1 MTNELTDYIDDACL
15 VITLA
20 QGHPVN
26 ISICES
32 PEQTRKNIFLE
43 NDGVVNMYS
52 SENMH
57 IFKQHETETE
67 WIIIDNG
74 HFILHSPVPDGEIIA
89 RNEKCLPGLNCEYVS
104 KNGETIHSIN
114 EILKHLYIPFEH
126 R

>member
-1 MTNELTDYIDDACL
+1 MTNELTDYIGNTCL

-43 NDGVVNMYS
+43 NDGVVNVYS

-57 IFKQHETETE
+57 IFRQHETETE
-67 WIIIDNG
+67 WIIIDDG
-74 HFILHSPVPDGEIIA
+74 HFIFRTPVPDGEIIIS
-89 RNEKCLPGLNCEYVS
+89 RNENYMPGLGY
-104 KNGETIHSIN
+104 KYKPDNGEKIHSIYDVF
-114 EILKHLYIPFEH
+114 KHLYIPMS
-126 R
+126 

>member
-1 MTNELTDYIDDACL
+1 MTNELTDYIGDTCL

-43 NDGVVNMYS
+43 NDGVVNVYS

-57 IFKQHETETE
+57 IFRQHETETE
-67 WIIIDNG
+67 WIIIDDG
-74 HFILHSPVPDGEIIA
+74 HFIFRTPVPDGEIIIS
-89 RNEKCLPGLNCEYVS
+89 RNENYMPGLGY
-104 KNGETIHSIN
+104 KYKPDNGEKIRSIYDVF
-114 EILKHLYIPFEH
+114 KHLYIPMS
-126 R
+126 